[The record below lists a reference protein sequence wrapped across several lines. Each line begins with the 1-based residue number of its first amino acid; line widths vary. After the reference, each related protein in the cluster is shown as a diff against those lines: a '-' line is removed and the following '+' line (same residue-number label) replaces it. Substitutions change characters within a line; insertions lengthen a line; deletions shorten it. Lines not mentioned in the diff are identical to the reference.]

1 MAQINIL
8 DVNDNIIESN
18 ITEEKV
24 TELINRDLS
33 PDGLAYY
40 YYPGDEAQ
48 LNEFKSAEYSESI
61 RFIKRVETTNE

>member
-18 ITEEKV
+18 ITEEQV
-24 TELINRDLS
+24 AELINRELS

-40 YYPGDEAQ
+40 FYPGDEVQ
-48 LNEFKSAEYSESI
+48 LNEMKSSEHSQSI
-61 RFIKRVETTNE
+61 RFIKRVEISNE

>member
-24 TELINRDLS
+24 AELINRDLS

-40 YYPGDEAQ
+40 FYPGDEAQ
-48 LNEFKSAEYSESI
+48 LNEFKSVEHSESI
-61 RFIKRVETTNE
+61 RFIKRVEITNE